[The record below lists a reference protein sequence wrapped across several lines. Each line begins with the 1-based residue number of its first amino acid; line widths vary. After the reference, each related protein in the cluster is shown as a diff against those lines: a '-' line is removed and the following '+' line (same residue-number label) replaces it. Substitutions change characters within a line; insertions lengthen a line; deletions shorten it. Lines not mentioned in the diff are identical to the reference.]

1 MVTLSNKLFLYVR
14 SLVEREEGQDLVEYA
29 LVVALI
35 AFGAIAGMQFLAT
48 GLNNAF
54 DTISDVLSTNI
65 T

>member
-1 MVTLSNKLFLYVR
+1 MISFGNNLFLYVR
-14 SLVEREEGQDLVEYA
+14 NLVEREEGQDLVEYA

>member
-1 MVTLSNKLFLYVR
+1 MNSVILFNRLR
-14 SLVEREEGQDLVEYA
+14 TNLLQEEGQDLVEYA

-35 AFGAIAGMQFLAT
+35 AFGAIAGMQFLAS

-54 DTISDVLSTNI
+54 STIATVLTTNI

>member
-1 MVTLSNKLFLYVR
+1 MATLSNKLFLYVR

-48 GLNNAF
+48 GLNSAF
-54 DTISDVLSTNI
+54 DQISSVLSTNI

>member
-1 MVTLSNKLFLYVR
+1 MKPVSTNLFQFLR
-14 SLVEREEGQDLVEYA
+14 NILAREEGQDLVEYA

-48 GLNNAF
+48 GLNTAF
-54 DTISDVLSTNI
+54 SDIATTVTSNI